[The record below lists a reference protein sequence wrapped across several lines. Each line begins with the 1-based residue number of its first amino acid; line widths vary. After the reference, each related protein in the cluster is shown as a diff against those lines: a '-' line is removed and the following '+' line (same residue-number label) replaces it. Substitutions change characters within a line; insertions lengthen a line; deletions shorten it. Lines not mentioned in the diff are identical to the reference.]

1 MTMRKR
7 RFRQAQNDS
16 NSAPEWMVTYSDM
29 VTLLLAFFIL
39 LYAYSVVD
47 MQRFQEVLSAIQIS
61 LGAGEGVLDRSP
73 SISDPDGVN
82 PSAPSQLEQIL
93 LTYEAVQRYIEQE
106 GLTDYIHPRLEE
118 RGVVLEIED
127 SILFDPGRA
136 EIKAE
141 AKKILQKVTGI
152 IKSVPNQIIV
162 EGHTDNVP
170 MNTPRYPSNWELS
183 VDRAVRVVRYF
194 IEEQHIRPERFIAT
208 GYSEYHPVSSNET
221 AAGRAKNRRVN
232 IVISQVNLLDKGE
245 SEKDGS

>member
-73 SISDPDGVN
+73 FISDPDGVN

-93 LTYEAVQRYIEQE
+93 LTYEAVQRYIEQG